1 MPSTKEIFQ
10 KYPNPIFIET
20 GSQYG
25 DGIQMAL
32 DAGFKTIY
40 SIELGVDLYS
50 HCIERFKGVSN
61 VHLYKGD
68 SSLVLP
74 ELLKDI
80 KELATFWLDS
90 HYCGI
95 GTAIGN
101 FNSPIMEE
109 LEAIKNH
116 PIKNHII
123 MIDDLRGW
131 YKDTYGFDTLDLMK
145 KIKEIN
151 PNYTFILEDGY
162 DYNLE
167 IVYSNDILVAK
178 C

>member
-1 MPSTKEIFQ
+1 MASTKEIFQ

-20 GSQYG
+20 GSYQG
-25 DGIQMAL
+25 DGIQLAL

-40 SIELGVDLYS
+40 SIELGQDLYS
-50 HCIERFKGVSN
+50 HCIERFNGVAN
-61 VHLYKGD
+61 VHLLQGD
-68 SSLVLP
+68 SGIVLSG
-74 ELLKDI
+74 LLENI
-80 KELATFWLDS
+80 KEPATFWLDGHFS
-90 HYCGI
+90 GGI
-95 GTAIGN
+95 TAMGSI
-101 FNSPIMEE
+101 NSPLLEE

-167 IVYSNDILVAK
+167 IVYSDDILVAK